1 MTAATT
7 FVIAMTA
14 VTAAATFVTFV
25 TFVTAVTATAAFMA
39 FVTAAAAAVAT
50 TMAAALAAHVID
62 HGLDFLV
69 RSLAALHHATLE
81 VELLAS
87 QRMVEVQRH
96 LVVSNVD
103 NSCHEALSLLVLKRH
118 DGALE
123 DILFV
128 ETAVHHEH
136 LLLKSD
142 DVLVD
147 IRAIGIVLAENEIE
161 VGTLLQVHKSVLESI
176 EGYAEARNELERL
189 CGGSLFNHGVG
200 AIGIYRI
207 QLVRNRNKLV
217 AFLLHFSCFFIV
229 KN

>member
-14 VTAAATFVTFV
+14 VTAAATFVTFM
-25 TFVTAVTATAAFMA
+25 TAVTATATFMA

-50 TMAAALAAHVID
+50 TMAAALAAHVVD
-62 HGLDFLV
+62 HGLDLLV

-103 NSCHEALSLLVLKRH
+103 NGCHEALSLLVLKRH

-161 VGTLLQVHKSVLESI
+161 VGTLLQVHQRVLEGI
-176 EGYAEARNELERL
+176 EGDAEAGNELERL
-189 CGGSLFNHGVG
+189 CGGGLFNHGVG
-200 AIGIYRI
+200 AIGIYRV
-207 QLVRNRNKLV
+207 QLVRHSNKLV
-217 AFLLHFSCFFIV
+217 AFLFHFSCFFLV

>member
-14 VTAAATFVTFV
+14 VTTAATFVTFM
-25 TFVTAVTATAAFMA
+25 TTVTATAAFMA

-50 TMAAALAAHVID
+50 TMAAALAAHVVD
-62 HGLDFLV
+62 HGLDLLV
-69 RSLAALHHATLE
+69 RCLAVLHHATLE

-103 NSCHEALSLLVLKRH
+103 NGCHEALSLLVLKRH

-128 ETAVHHEH
+128 ET
-136 LLLKSD
+136 
-142 DVLVD
+142 VL
-147 IRAIGIVLAENEIE
+147 N
-161 VGTLLQVHKSVLESI
+161 
-176 EGYAEARNELERL
+176 
-189 CGGSLFNHGVG
+189 C
-200 AIGIYRI
+200 
-207 QLVRNRNKLV
+207 
-217 AFLLHFSCFFIV
+217 
-229 KN
+229 

>member
-14 VTAAATFVTFV
+14 VTTAATFMT
-25 TFVTAVTATAAFMA
+25 
-39 FVTAAAAAVAT
+39 FVTAAATFMTLVTTTAATVAT
-50 TMAAALAAHVID
+50 TMAAALAAHVVD
-62 HGLDFLV
+62 HGLDLLV
-69 RSLAALHHATLE
+69 RSLAALNHATLE

-96 LVVSNVD
+96 LVVSDVD
-103 NSCHEALSLLVLKRH
+103 NGCHEALSLLVLKRH

-147 IRAIGIVLAENEIE
+147 IRAIGVVLAEDEIE
-161 VGTLLQVHKSVLESI
+161 VGTLLQVHQSVLEGI

-189 CGGSLFNHGVG
+189 CGGSLFNHGVC
-200 AIGIYRI
+200 AIGIYRV
-207 QLVRNRNKLV
+207 QLVRHSNKLV
-217 AFLLHFSCFFIV
+217 AFLFHFSCFFLV
-229 KN
+229 KNYA